1 MTHRTTRSEYT
12 ANDALHAT
20 VRRFEPRAVEHHRP
34 ASNGA
39 AWAVLV
45 VLAGTGTGLLVGLAV
60 GLLNRYL

>member
-1 MTHRTTRSEYT
+1 MARPTRSEFT

-20 VRRFEPRAVEHHRP
+20 VRRVEPRAVEHHRP

-39 AWAVLV
+39 VWCVLV
-45 VLAGTGTGLLVGLAV
+45 ILAGTGAGLLVGLLV